1 MQERAAQSMSVSVV
15 IPAYNAG
22 RYVARAIHSVLNQ
35 TRPADEIIVVDDGSV
50 DNTAEVVRSF
60 SDKVV
65 LIQQANAGVS
75 AARNTGILA
84 AKGDWVAFLDAD
96 DEWLPFRL
104 ERQFKIIER
113 HPALA
118 WVTGNYLTCISSEDR
133 QAPYLEE
140 SRVGILLDNRPTMPN
155 YFQGCV
161 KDLGGHTDTMLI
173 RRHVILEAGLFSTEL
188 IKAEDMDLWWRI
200 AYTYPEVGYVSAP
213 LAVYHLG
220 ASESLN
226 QTRMNGA
233 FFAGLIHKHLKLSRE
248 HHQDGAFRPLASRLL
263 RGWMRSMLFT
273 AQGRDVRFLLKE
285 FGPLFPFGYCGLMRA
300 LILFPRLTAAGCRLC
315 SYINHMFH
323 LRRRVVAGSAGLQ

>member
-1 MQERAAQSMSVSVV
+1 MDDCAAHAMSVSAV

-35 TRPADEIIVVDDGSV
+35 TRPADEIIVVDDGST
-50 DNTAEVVRSF
+50 DATAEAVRSF
-60 SDKVV
+60 GDKVR
-65 LIQQANAGVS
+65 LIQQPSAGVS

-84 AKGDWVAFLDAD
+84 AKGDWIAFLDAD

-104 ERQFKIIER
+104 ERQFDVITH
-113 HPALA
+113 HPALV
-118 WVTGNYLTCISSEDR
+118 WVTGNYLTCISVEDR

-140 SRVGILLDNRPTMPN
+140 SRVQRLLENRQTLSN
-155 YFQGCV
+155 YLQGCL

-200 AYTYPEVGYVSAP
+200 AYAYPEVGYVSAP

-220 ASESLN
+220 VSESLN
-226 QTRMNGA
+226 QTRTDGA
-233 FFAGLIHKHLKLSRE
+233 FFAGLIHKHMKLSRE
-248 HHQDGAFRPLASRLL
+248 HHQDGVFRSLAARRL

-273 AQGRDVRFLLKE
+273 AQDRDVRFLLRE
-285 FGPLFPFGYCGLMRA
+285 FGPLFPFGYRGVMRA
-300 LILFPRLTAAGCRLC
+300 LTLCPKLTAAGCRRL
-315 SYINHMFH
+315 SWMNQVFH
-323 LRRRVVAGSAGLQ
+323 LRRRVVARSAGPQ